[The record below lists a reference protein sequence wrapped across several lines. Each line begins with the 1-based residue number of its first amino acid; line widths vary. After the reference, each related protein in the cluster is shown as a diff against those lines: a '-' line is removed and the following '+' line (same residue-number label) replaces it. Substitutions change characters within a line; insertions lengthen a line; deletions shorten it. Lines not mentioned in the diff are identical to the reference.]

1 MAEISASADNIE
13 MLRSV
18 RDRLFQAFRDGE
30 CPVRELSALA
40 RRLQEVGVEIAEYDG
55 TVEAWRKHLTDLGYL
70 QAHMAKAVEDPECP
84 YRELSPLTRRLQDIV
99 KEIASTKQKVKL
111 VEMKERKSSHAG
123 RPDADDGGTNVQSD
137 NGFDP
142 SQL

>member
-1 MAEISASADNIE
+1 MTTAMSASADNIE

-18 RDRLFQAFRDGE
+18 RDRLFDAFRDGD

-55 TVEAWRKHLTDLGYL
+55 TPEAWEKHLKDLSYL

-99 KEIASTKQKVKL
+99 KEIAATREKVKR
-111 VEMKERKSSHAG
+111 VKGAKKRDRNDTAAKPS
-123 RPDADDGGTNVQSD
+123 DD
-137 NGFDP
+137 FDID
-142 SQL
+142 QL

>member
-1 MAEISASADNIE
+1 MTTEMSASADNIE

-18 RDRLFQAFRDGE
+18 RDRLFDAFRDGD

-55 TVEAWRKHLTDLGYL
+55 TPEAWEKHLKDLGYL
-70 QAHMAKAVEDPECP
+70 QVHMAKAVEDPDCP

-99 KEIASTKQKVKL
+99 KEIAGTKEKL
-111 VEMKERKSSHAG
+111 KMVRSKQRKKTNERT
-123 RPDADDGGTNVQSD
+123 DDGPAD
-137 NGFDP
+137 AGFDAAG
-142 SQL
+142 L

>member
-1 MAEISASADNIE
+1 VTTASSASADNIE

-18 RDRLFQAFRDGE
+18 RDRLFDAFRDGD

-55 TVEAWRKHLTDLGYL
+55 TPEAWEKHLKDLGYL
-70 QAHMAKAVEDPECP
+70 QAHMAKAVKDPECP

-99 KEIASTKQKVKL
+99 KEIAGTKEKL
-111 VEMKERKSSHAG
+111 KMVRSKQRKKTNERT
-123 RPDADDGGTNVQSD
+123 DDGPAD
-137 NGFDP
+137 AGFDP
-142 SQL
+142 SGL

>member
-1 MAEISASADNIE
+1 MTTASSASADNIE

-18 RDRLFQAFRDGE
+18 RDRLFDAFRDGD

-55 TVEAWRKHLTDLGYL
+55 TPEAWEKHLKDLGYL
-70 QAHMAKAVEDPECP
+70 QAHMAKAVNDPDCP

-99 KEIASTKQKVKL
+99 KEIAATKQKAKL
-111 VEMKERKSSHAG
+111 VKSKQRKKANERI
-123 RPDADDGGTNVQSD
+123 DDGPAES
-137 NGFDP
+137 GFDAAG
-142 SQL
+142 L